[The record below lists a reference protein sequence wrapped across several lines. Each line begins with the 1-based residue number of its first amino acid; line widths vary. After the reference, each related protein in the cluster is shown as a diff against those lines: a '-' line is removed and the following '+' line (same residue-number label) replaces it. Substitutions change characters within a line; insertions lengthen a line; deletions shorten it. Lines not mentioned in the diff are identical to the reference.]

1 MRMVRTAAA
10 VVGLTLLPALLS
22 AQANGSSS
30 GIRDSWFWGIHGGA
44 MVFDAGIDA
53 EPVMVTAPTIGGEW
67 FITRASIALRMSVQ
81 QAFFDEMTAVF
92 DPTAGGARP
101 VAVKDWRRYAA
112 ELYFM
117 PSGDRFLTP
126 YLGMGVALNVI
137 QEATPQGS
145 FTSEASLDS
154 VYTRVNEF
162 SSRASLL
169 ASVGGQFNFGRTAF
183 FMQAS
188 AMPTRNQFLLSR
200 SQYTIGLE
208 AGLRYNFGSAIE
220 KF

>member
-10 VVGLTLLPALLS
+10 VVGLTLLPSLLS
-22 AQANGSSS
+22 AQSSASSS
-30 GIRDSWFWGIHGGA
+30 GMHDSWFWGIHGGA
-44 MVFDAGIDA
+44 MVFNAGFD
-53 EPVMVTAPTIGGEW
+53 EDVMVTAPTIGGEW
-67 FITRASIALRMSVQ
+67 FVTRASIALRVSVQ
-81 QAFFDEMTAVF
+81 QAFFDEQAAVF
-92 DPTAGGARP
+92 DPTVGGARP
-101 VAVKDWRRYAA
+101 VSVKDWRRYAA

-117 PSGDRFLTP
+117 PSNSGFFTP
-126 YLGMGVALNVI
+126 YLGMGVAINVL
-137 QEATPQGS
+137 QNATPQGS
-145 FTSEASLDS
+145 FVSEESLDS

-169 ASVGGQFNFGRTAF
+169 MAAGGQMNFGRTAF
-183 FMQAS
+183 FIQAS

-200 SQYTIGLE
+200 SAYTIGLE